1 MHIIL
6 DTLSLLFLVQCV
18 TALNMQ
24 YQRTI
29 IPHYHEA
36 VHNCKNI
43 RHRVRTASR
52 NMRLLECL
60 FK

>member
-18 TALNMQ
+18 TALNMK

-43 RHRVRTASR
+43 QHRVRTVSR
-52 NMRLLECL
+52 NIKQRECL
-60 FK
+60 VE